1 MDHFQDSQGSAPHHA
16 PTRPAEDPGLVVCSQ
31 ASHHQQV
38 HQGQLPT
45 GVPTGPVVS
54 SPSVPTYSFTPQKPQ
69 MQHQPSGVLCSHTC
83 AIMQAVD
90 VRQIWLCLVQGK
102 AEQRLLVQ
110 QTIDANG
117 LGLLRLL
124 GEHVKLSCSNCF
136 LHSIVADAPFELLV
150 VLMKAAGG
158 LDTAHPELKS
168 PLIHKVFTT
177 S

>member
-1 MDHFQDSQGSAPHHA
+1 MCNHYA
-16 PTRPAEDPGLVVCSQ
+16 LN
-31 ASHHQQV
+31 
-38 HQGQLPT
+38 
-45 GVPTGPVVS
+45 
-54 SPSVPTYSFTPQKPQ
+54 
-69 MQHQPSGVLCSHTC
+69 
-83 AIMQAVD
+83 

-110 QTIDANG
+110 QTIDANS

-124 GEHVKLSCSNCF
+124 VEHVKLSCSNCF

-177 S
+177 SWL